1 MNPATSPEQLRP
13 SVSQMRELTLRGC
26 EVARMAAAATAAG
39 VSTGS
44 ADALGFI
51 RGCEEEL
58 DELDRQINEGVT
70 AAIAGASESDA
81 RELLSCLKYIL
92 ELERVGDLLLNVA
105 NRAPMVTGKIGG
117 QDGGDLK
124 RMAELLEQMLAD
136 AQVAFRNR
144 DLQRALAILRADAEM
159 DRLRNL
165 LFVRHIDNPE
175 KEPRHQSFHLVFM
188 TQTLERAGDH
198 AKNLAEEVCHV
209 VSGHTVRHVM
219 MTYDKPIEQMFLDW
233 LRQREDHR

>member
-1 MNPATSPEQLRP
+1 MNPATSPEQPRP
-13 SVSQMRELTLRGC
+13 SASHMRELTLRGC
-26 EVARMAAAATAAG
+26 EVARMSAAATAAG

-44 ADALGFI
+44 ADALEFI

-58 DELDRQINEGVT
+58 DSLDRQINEGVT
-70 AAIAGASESDA
+70 AAIPGASESDA

-105 NRAPMVTGKIGG
+105 NRASTVTGKIGA
-117 QDGGDLK
+117 QDGADLK
-124 RMAELLEQMLAD
+124 RMAELLEQMLTD
-136 AQVAFRNR
+136 ALVAFRDR
-144 DLQRALAILRADAEM
+144 DLQRAVSILRADAEM

-175 KEPRHQSFHLVFM
+175 NQPRHQSFHLVFM

-198 AKNLAEEVCHV
+198 AKNLAEEVCHLV
-209 VSGHTVRHVM
+209 TGRSVRHLIRAA
-219 MTYDKPIEQMFLDW
+219 DKPFEEMFLDFMR
-233 LRQREDHR
+233 RQSRT